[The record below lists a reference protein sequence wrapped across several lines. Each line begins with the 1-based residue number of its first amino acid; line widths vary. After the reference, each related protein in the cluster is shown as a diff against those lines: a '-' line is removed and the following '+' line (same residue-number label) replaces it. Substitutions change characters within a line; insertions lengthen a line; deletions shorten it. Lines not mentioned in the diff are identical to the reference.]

1 MVERAKYEHY
11 TQVEGD
17 IDAFANRVEETMSE
31 IHDRHQQGLIF
42 FSAVHIGGI
51 LS

>member
-17 IDAFANRVEETMSE
+17 VDAFANRVEE
-31 IHDRHQQGLIF
+31 R
-42 FSAVHIGGI
+42 SA
-51 LS
+51 